1 MNNLHSKTIAFTGH
15 RFIPFERQP
24 MLKSLL
30 RQSIANIYKQ
40 GYFTYYCGMAM
51 GFDLLAA
58 EVIISMK
65 EQGFSNL
72 KLIAVVP
79 YRNQSERFSQRDK
92 QRYNNALSKADKVI
106 VLNEGKLE
114 MMGTPREVFRN
125 EERLNQIGLTVPQMT
140 SVFHQLGKIL
150 PESGIQKEI
159 FTVEEGAEEI
169 LRLLKNS
176 DRRRGNAI

>member
-79 YRNQSERFSQRDK
+79 
-92 QRYNNALSKADKVI
+92 
-106 VLNEGKLE
+106 
-114 MMGTPREVFRN
+114 
-125 EERLNQIGLTVPQMT
+125 
-140 SVFHQLGKIL
+140 
-150 PESGIQKEI
+150 
-159 FTVEEGAEEI
+159 
-169 LRLLKNS
+169 
-176 DRRRGNAI
+176 